1 MTNSLD
7 TAAYTEK
14 KAPSKRFTARRE
26 LRMTLLLALV
36 LSWASLV
43 REIDKSG
50 TLSEFMCFETLMELG
65 SSR

>member
-1 MTNSLD
+1 
-7 TAAYTEK
+7 
-14 KAPSKRFTARRE
+14 
-26 LRMTLLLALV
+26 MTLLLALI

-50 TLSEFMCFETLMELG
+50 TLAEFMTFETLMELG

>member
-1 MTNSLD
+1 MTNVVNE
-7 TAAYTEK
+7 TACSDIK
-14 KAPSKRFTARRE
+14 KPVKRFTARRE

-50 TLSEFMCFETLMELG
+50 TLSEFMCFETLMDLG
-65 SSR
+65 ASR